1 MKDLFSK
8 QSEAYA
14 KFRPSYPKEIFN
26 FLLTQVRERTAA
38 WDCGTGNG
46 QVAATLAEHFENVYA
61 TDISE
66 GQLSKAIL
74 KPNIVYKI
82 EPAEKT
88 TFDDS
93 MFDLITVAQAIHWFN
108 FEKFYSEVK
117 RTLKPE
123 GIIAVIGYTLPKI
136 DEQVD
141 AILDHFYTG
150 ILNGYWDK
158 ERKYL
163 DEMYETIP
171 FPFKEIKAPIFIA
184 QYFWEAEQMIGFLN
198 SWSAVQHYIDK
209 NNSNPVD
216 LVAGDLR
223 KCWRPNSKKTII
235 FPIVLRVGK
244 K

>member
-1 MKDLFSK
+1 MKDLFTK

-14 KFRPSYPKEIFN
+14 KFRPSYPKEIFD
-26 FLLTQVRERTAA
+26 FLLTQVRERNTA

-46 QVAATLAEHFENVYA
+46 QVAAALAEHFKNVYA

-66 GQLSKAIL
+66 GQISKAVL

-88 TFDDS
+88 SFDDS

-108 FEKFYSEVK
+108 FEKFYSEVT

-141 AILDHFYTG
+141 EILDRFYTK
-150 ILNGYWDK
+150 ILEGYWDP
-158 ERKYL
+158 ERKYI

-184 QYFWEAEQMIGFLN
+184 QYFWESEQMIGFLN

-216 LVAGDLR
+216 LVADDLR
-223 KCWRPNSKKTII
+223 QCWRPNSRKTII
-235 FPIVLRVGK
+235 FPIVLRVGQK
-244 K
+244 